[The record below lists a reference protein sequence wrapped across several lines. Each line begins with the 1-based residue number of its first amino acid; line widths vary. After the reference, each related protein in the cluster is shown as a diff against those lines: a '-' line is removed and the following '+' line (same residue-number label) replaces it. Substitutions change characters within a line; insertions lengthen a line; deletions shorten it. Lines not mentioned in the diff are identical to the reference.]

1 VGGIGQIAD
10 GDDSPPAWLNYF
22 AVDDTDESTDEV
34 VKLGGNVVRAP
45 FDTPY
50 GRMAIVSD
58 PGGAVFA
65 LMATAAAD
73 EATETA
79 SS

>member
-1 VGGIGQIAD
+1 
-10 GDDSPPAWLNYF
+10 
-22 AVDDTDESTDEV
+22 V
-34 VKLGGNVVRAP
+34 VKLGGNVVRPP